1 MRSIK
6 GIPQLIQA
14 IQYSLESNYPTTTIH
29 TSHSDS
35 AIESALTQNLYT
47 TEHSQNNSWIECEE
61 WTNAQSRVDVK
72 RQSIFVVFPYSE
84 TLPVDP
90 NKLKMRRTSS
100 EHDLSRLKEEGFHN
114 KFKDNVKKEQIRRP
128 SIEVR
133 YVGLQGIWMAKLS
146 SKQQHSWNKTLM
158 CFDFT
163 ESVILRFVFLNDK
176 KKLQQNARTYK
187 KTKTAETR

>member
-14 IQYSLESNYPTTTIH
+14 IQYSLEANFATTTMQ

-35 AIESALTQNLYT
+35 AIESGLTQNLYPD
-47 TEHSQNNSWIECEE
+47 HSQSSWIECEE
-61 WTNAQSRVDVK
+61 WTNPHSRVDVK

-90 NKLKMRRTSS
+90 NMLKMRRTSS
-100 EHDLSRLKEEGFHN
+100 ERDLSRLKENDLYN
-114 KFKDNVKKEQIRRP
+114 KFKDNARKEQIRRP

-133 YVGLQGIWMAKLS
+133 YVGLQGIWMAKM
-146 SKQQHSWNKTLM
+146 SKQHS
-158 CFDFT
+158 
-163 ESVILRFVFLNDK
+163 
-176 KKLQQNARTYK
+176 
-187 KTKTAETR
+187 